1 MPIAECYYVSSMHG
15 RNPTISPLGRVH
27 WLGYLSLCLIWGSTW
42 LAIRVVVRGVPP
54 FRAAAIRF
62 FAAAALLLVTVLFR
76 KNKWPHGDRQW
87 NAILVLG
94 FTMFAIPYALVFW
107 AEQYVTSSMT
117 AVLFSANPLAVA
129 LLTPFMMQRKVPRQA
144 VFAMLMAFG
153 GLLYLCYSGLRTDG
167 RAVLAG
173 LAILLSMSMSAWS
186 AVFAKKRLHD
196 VDTVAATGLQMLIG
210 AFGLLWAT
218 WALEAH
224 QPAIWSRQIIGALI
238 FLVLFGSAAAFAV
251 YYWLLKSM
259 QPYQLSTINL
269 VVPIIAVLVGAL
281 VGHELVPVK
290 MIAAMVVVLAS
301 VGVVLWAESE
311 GPYEGEEFLSI
322 RGSQ

>member
-1 MPIAECYYVSSMHG
+1 
-15 RNPTISPLGRVH
+15 
-27 WLGYLSLCLIWGSTW
+27 
-42 LAIRVVVRGVPP
+42 
-54 FRAAAIRF
+54 
-62 FAAAALLLVTVLFR
+62 
-76 KNKWPHGDRQW
+76 
-87 NAILVLG
+87 
-94 FTMFAIPYALVFW
+94 
-107 AEQYVTSSMT
+107 
-117 AVLFSANPLAVA
+117 
-129 LLTPFMMQRKVPRQA
+129 
-144 VFAMLMAFG
+144 
-153 GLLYLCYSGLRTDG
+153 
-167 RAVLAG
+167 VLAG